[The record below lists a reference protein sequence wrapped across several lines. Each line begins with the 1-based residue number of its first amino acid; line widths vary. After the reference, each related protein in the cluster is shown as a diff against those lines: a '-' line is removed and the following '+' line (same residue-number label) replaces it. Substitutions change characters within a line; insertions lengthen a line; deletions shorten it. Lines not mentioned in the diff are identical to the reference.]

1 MRFQIYSSAS
11 HKPNMLALLVNPR
24 LTANLTDSE
33 VPGSFQLVH
42 DHQESAARN
51 PVHNLNQWS

>member
-11 HKPNMLALLVNPR
+11 YRPNMFTLLVNPR

-33 VPGSFQLVH
+33 VPGSSHLVH
-42 DHQESAARN
+42 DHQEPAARN
-51 PVHNLNQWS
+51 PVHNLNQ